1 MFEHLNRL
9 WKRIERI
16 GSMNLC
22 STYQRYPS
30 APPPEFPSDQE
41 PTFPS
46 LEGPDPDI
54 PSTPPPELPSDPEPV
69 LPFDPNPDTYPY
81 REIPSADYRPE
92 SWIRRENAVS
102 GLKGLQSG
110 GPGEYRFCE
119 AFYHR

>member
-16 GSMNLC
+16 VSMNLC

-41 PTFPS
+41 PAFPS

-69 LPFDPNPDTYPY
+69 LPSLPNPDTYPY

-92 SWIRRENAVS
+92 WTHPAP
-102 GLKGLQSG
+102 KKDTK
-110 GPGEYRFCE
+110 
-119 AFYHR
+119 

>member
-16 GSMNLC
+16 VSMNLC

-41 PTFPS
+41 PAFPS
-46 LEGPDPDI
+46 LEGPDGALP
-54 PSTPPPELPSDPEPV
+54 PAPPPELRSDPEPV

-92 SWIRRENAVS
+92 WTHPAPKRTQND
-102 GLKGLQSG
+102 
-110 GPGEYRFCE
+110 
-119 AFYHR
+119 